1 MDNIESEVYM
11 SPSNYL
17 IARNISII
25 YSALKYAKE
34 TVDRWYKMNEDSRR
48 MRVVMNHNNLG
59 LDHYLKGDKPYLIS
73 FDRAKIDMPVF
84 DLISLYKK
92 HYLDIDFN
100 DKLKDK
106 LIVEAKEKLG
116 VERPKEYLDIL
127 SKVNGIEFN
136 GFILYGVDEYLL
148 EHEINQSIY
157 GLVDLNKIWYENEE
171 QKKYL
176 FLGESNISWYVYE
189 YKNKIFIELDNPSGR
204 ESNKFNS
211 FYEMFNKLLVD
222 ALM

>member
-1 MDNIESEVYM
+1 MWKDNLKKIINEKKMYDEEV
-11 SPSNYL
+11 
-17 IARNISII
+17 
-25 YSALKYAKE
+25 
-34 TVDRWYKMNEDSRR
+34 
-48 MRVVMNHNNLG
+48 NLG
-59 LDHYLKGDKPYLIS
+59 ASKEEIE
-73 FDRAKIDMPVF
+73 
-84 DLISLYKK
+84 
-92 HYLDIDFN
+92 
-100 DKLKDK
+100 K

-116 VERPKEYLDIL
+116 VEIPKEYLDIL

-189 YKNKIFIELDNPSGR
+189 FNNKCFIELDNPSGR
-204 ESNKFNS
+204 EINKFNS
-211 FYEMFNKLLVD
+211 FYEMFNKILID
-222 ALM
+222 AII

>member
-1 MDNIESEVYM
+1 MWEENLKKIIDEKKMYDEEV
-11 SPSNYL
+11 
-17 IARNISII
+17 
-25 YSALKYAKE
+25 
-34 TVDRWYKMNEDSRR
+34 
-48 MRVVMNHNNLG
+48 NLG
-59 LDHYLKGDKPYLIS
+59 ASKEEI
-73 FDRAKIDMPVF
+73 
-84 DLISLYKK
+84 
-92 HYLDIDFN
+92 
-100 DKLKDK
+100 DK
-106 LIVEAKEKLG
+106 LIVEAKEKLS
-116 VERPKEYLDIL
+116 VEIPKEYLDIL

-189 YKNKIFIELDNPSGR
+189 YRNKIFIELDNPSGR
-204 ESNKFNS
+204 EINKFNS

>member
-1 MDNIESEVYM
+1 MWEDNLKKIINEKKMYDEEV
-11 SPSNYL
+11 
-17 IARNISII
+17 
-25 YSALKYAKE
+25 
-34 TVDRWYKMNEDSRR
+34 
-48 MRVVMNHNNLG
+48 NLG
-59 LDHYLKGDKPYLIS
+59 ASKEEI
-73 FDRAKIDMPVF
+73 
-84 DLISLYKK
+84 
-92 HYLDIDFN
+92 
-100 DKLKDK
+100 DK

-116 VERPKEYLDIL
+116 VEIPKEYLDIL

-189 YKNKIFIELDNPSGR
+189 NKNNIFNELDKPSGR

>member
-1 MDNIESEVYM
+1 MLEENLKKIINEKKMYDEEV
-11 SPSNYL
+11 
-17 IARNISII
+17 
-25 YSALKYAKE
+25 
-34 TVDRWYKMNEDSRR
+34 
-48 MRVVMNHNNLG
+48 NLG
-59 LDHYLKGDKPYLIS
+59 ASKEEI
-73 FDRAKIDMPVF
+73 
-84 DLISLYKK
+84 
-92 HYLDIDFN
+92 
-100 DKLKDK
+100 DK

-116 VERPKEYLDIL
+116 VEIPKEYLDIL

-204 ESNKFNS
+204 EINKFNS

>member
-1 MDNIESEVYM
+1 MWEDNLKKIINEKKMYDEEV
-11 SPSNYL
+11 
-17 IARNISII
+17 
-25 YSALKYAKE
+25 
-34 TVDRWYKMNEDSRR
+34 
-48 MRVVMNHNNLG
+48 NLG
-59 LDHYLKGDKPYLIS
+59 ASKEEI
-73 FDRAKIDMPVF
+73 
-84 DLISLYKK
+84 
-92 HYLDIDFN
+92 
-100 DKLKDK
+100 DK

-116 VERPKEYLDIL
+116 VEIPKEYLDIL

-204 ESNKFNS
+204 EINKFNS

>member
-1 MDNIESEVYM
+1 MWEENLKKIIDEKKMYDEEV
-11 SPSNYL
+11 
-17 IARNISII
+17 
-25 YSALKYAKE
+25 
-34 TVDRWYKMNEDSRR
+34 
-48 MRVVMNHNNLG
+48 NLG
-59 LDHYLKGDKPYLIS
+59 ASKEEI
-73 FDRAKIDMPVF
+73 
-84 DLISLYKK
+84 
-92 HYLDIDFN
+92 
-100 DKLKDK
+100 DK
-106 LIVEAKEKLG
+106 LIVEAKEKLS
-116 VERPKEYLDIL
+116 VEIPKEYLDIL

-136 GFILYGVDEYLL
+136 GFILYGVDKYLL
-148 EHEINQSIY
+148 EHEMNQSIY